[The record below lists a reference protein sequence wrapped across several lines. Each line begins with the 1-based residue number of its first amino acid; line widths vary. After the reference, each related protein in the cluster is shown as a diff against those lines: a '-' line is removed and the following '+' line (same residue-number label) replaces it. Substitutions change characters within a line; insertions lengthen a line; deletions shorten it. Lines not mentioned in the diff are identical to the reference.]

1 MTNQPAPLFDPEHG
15 PVTGA
20 DFVAIYADDRLLDD
34 VGSGRHHKR
43 SDPFADMLAR
53 MRAAAGDEP
62 YPQLVDTDTAKA
74 AIAAGHRH
82 RAEEIAALRPGPG
95 VLVWVV
101 VALAVAVGLTLIVWF
116 G

>member
-1 MTNQPAPLFDPEHG
+1 MNNQPAPLFDPEHG

-20 DFVAIYADDRLLDD
+20 DFVEIYADDRLLDD

-43 SDPFADMLAR
+43 SDPLADMLAR

-62 YPQLVDTDTAKA
+62 YPPLVDSDTAQEILA
-74 AIAAGHRH
+74 TARH
-82 RAEEIAALRPGPG
+82 RYQAQGRRQWWLL
-95 VLVWVV
+95 LVVF
-101 VALAVAVGLTLIVWF
+101 LFAVAGVGLLLWI

>member
-82 RAEEIAALRPGPG
+82 RADEIAALRSGPG
-95 VLVWVV
+95 VLAWVV